1 MGPQMDI
8 FLFQPKKLVLFQVA
22 SLSEDKVTSVTV
34 IKVHIH
40 SPGRA
45 DELKYEI
52 PKSLFYI
59 YIFIFLFTFDTSFKP
74 LTMWGPIKMSQTAQ
88 KHIYD
93 ARLCFVISLGSGPTA
108 ICSHPPLPPPLH
120 HHKLWSTLKDTML
133 REKKERGSLLHG
145 GQAVHLVPCY
155 TLQLRCHLVQVI
167 TENTLETLF
176 YVRLQISSIWE
187 MQKCYRAFFL
197 SSLFPVG
204 MMKMLHSGELRMVCY

>member
-1 MGPQMDI
+1 MDI

-74 LTMWGPIKMSQTAQ
+74 LTM
-88 KHIYD
+88 
-93 ARLCFVISLGSGPTA
+93 
-108 ICSHPPLPPPLH
+108 
-120 HHKLWSTLKDTML
+120 
-133 REKKERGSLLHG
+133 
-145 GQAVHLVPCY
+145 
-155 TLQLRCHLVQVI
+155 
-167 TENTLETLF
+167 
-176 YVRLQISSIWE
+176 
-187 MQKCYRAFFL
+187 
-197 SSLFPVG
+197 
-204 MMKMLHSGELRMVCY
+204 